1 MESETR
7 TVLTN
12 QREQPPGA
20 RRRRGNEPPESHS
33 SIASGSGSAAGR
45 DTVDVGFYGK
55 LPSHGDFLRRR
66 VPDAFVER
74 WDAWLQQ
81 SMSESRSTLGERW
94 LEVYLTSPVW
104 RFVFAA
110 GACGPVPV
118 IGLMA
123 PSVDRV
129 GRHFPLTIIAELPP
143 DVDCAAA
150 ATQSSAF
157 FESAERLVVETL
169 AAEEVDFERF
179 DERVIAL
186 GGDLAALNVPREIV
200 LDAAAGAIV
209 NGGSPNC
216 WQVPIDVSGN
226 LAPLFGQLLSFRLLS
241 VYEPLAMWWT
251 EGSSVVEPSCLFV
264 PGLPPPSTFGAF
276 LDGSWGPH
284 GWSSALARID
294 RRSSAAEEAWVEP
307 VSAVAVSIG
316 RYDRRGPGAQGS
328 MRTPSSNARRS
339 ASGLS
344 PMASAD
350 IETARLRAGKYATRL
365 RTWRRW
371 GALTRRSKTPRTAFE
386 A

>member
-1 MESETR
+1 MESETAH
-7 TVLTN
+7 VLLITG
-12 QREQPPGA
+12 EQPPGA

-33 SIASGSGSAAGR
+33 SIARGSGSAAGR
-45 DTVDVGFYGK
+45 DTVEVGFYGK

-118 IGLMA
+118 LGLMA

-179 DERVIAL
+179 DERIIAL
-186 GGDLAALNVPREIV
+186 GGDLAALDAPREVV
-200 LDAAAGAIV
+200 LDGAAGAIV
-209 NGGSPNC
+209 NGASPNC

-241 VYEPLAMWWT
+241 VYEPLAIWWT
-251 EGSSVVEPSCLFV
+251 EGSSIVEPSCLFV
-264 PGLPPPSTFGAF
+264 PGLPPPGTFGAF

-294 RRSSAAEEAWVEP
+294 RRSTAPNEAWIEPVTSLRFRSAATTDVGRVRQVNQDSFVARPEVGIW
-307 VSAVAVSIG
+307 AVA
-316 RYDRRGPGAQGS
+316 D
-328 MRTPSSNARRS
+328 
-339 ASGLS
+339 GLG
-344 PMASAD
+344 D
-350 IETARLRAGKYATRL
+350 IEAARLRAGKYATRL
-365 RTWRRW
+365 RIWRRW
-371 GALTRRSKTPRTAFE
+371 GALTRRSKTPETASE